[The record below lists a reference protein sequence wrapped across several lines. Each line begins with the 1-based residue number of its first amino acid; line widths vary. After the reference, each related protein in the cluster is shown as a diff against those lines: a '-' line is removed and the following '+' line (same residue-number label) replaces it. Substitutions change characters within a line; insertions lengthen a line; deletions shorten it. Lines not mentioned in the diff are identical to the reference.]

1 MMITSMSQAILR
13 SLSIVYE
20 VSIMATGTLNSAELK
35 GSISINEQYDPTLSF
50 RRGGIDVSGG

>member
-1 MMITSMSQAILR
+1 MSQAILR

-35 GSISINEQYDPTLSF
+35 GSISVNEQYDPTLSF